1 MNSGHY
7 HQIEEM
13 SLALEKMERDVF
25 WQDPHI
31 SQASQRIIPLAKAA
45 LDALAE
51 QLREDLDNID

>member
-7 HQIEEM
+7 RQIESM
-13 SLALEKMERDVF
+13 SQSLEKLERDVF
-25 WQDPHI
+25 WSDPHI

-51 QLREDLDNID
+51 QLREDLDNAE